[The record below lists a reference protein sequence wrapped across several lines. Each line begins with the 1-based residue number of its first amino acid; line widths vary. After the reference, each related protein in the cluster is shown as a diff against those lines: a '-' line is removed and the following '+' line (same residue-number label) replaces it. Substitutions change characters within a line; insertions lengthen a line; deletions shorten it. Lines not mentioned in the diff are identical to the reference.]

1 MNPGLLIPVGVVFML
16 MLFGLAGAGKQT
28 QVLALWVDRLDS
40 PQTASA
46 SALAPIIDCMNRV
59 DRDTRL
65 AYQRLAH
72 PPQADAEPELQTSL
86 PVGGYARAREGFGDN
101 SEPQARLIQND
112 VCAPTITTKLEH
124 QQPGSPLIGMTAEY
138 VSRLQKIT
146 STLGTSYQQRLFGD
160 VMLQRF
166 QDELSRNGETYT
178 AISTQLRHD
187 LAQEDQRLRPAQ
199 LALLEAR
206 LGRDLH
212 WHLLNYMIAAR
223 HAVDQID
230 EGVRNANLTP
240 KALAALTAAV
250 QRANENSAGFVDQIP
265 DKKLNDETLH
275 LWYTIRAPA
284 DAYLKALQ
292 SLLQDWLDHA
302 PPQQL
307 SDDYYLVTRRYD
319 ALLSYYNRPA
329 RNAF

>member
-1 MNPGLLIPVGVVFML
+1 MNPKWILPIGLLLGLGLLGV
-16 MLFGLAGAGKQT
+16 AGATKPLQHV
-28 QVLALWVDRLDS
+28 QLWLDQRDS
-40 PQTASA
+40 PYTATA
-46 SALAPIIDCMNRV
+46 SALAPIIDCVNRI

-65 AYQRLAH
+65 AYYRQHATQPEAPTH
-72 PPQADAEPELQTSL
+72 DKFGDQNEPE
-86 PVGGYARAREGFGDN
+86 PRII
-101 SEPQARLIQND
+101 QAA
-112 VCAPTITTKLEH
+112 VCSQLYTLKLER
-124 QQPGSPLIGMTAEY
+124 QQPGSRLIGLASVYAYKLNKFTTLADMVNPMQPEGLAPSARQIVAQAMNEH
-138 VSRLQKIT
+138 LAPELAQKGEDYLAV
-146 STLGTSYQQRLFGD
+146 STLLRRQLE
-160 VMLQRF
+160 
-166 QDELSRNGETYT
+166 DE
-178 AISTQLRHD
+178 D
-187 LAQEDQRLRPAQ
+187 LRLRPAQ
-199 LALLEAR
+199 LALLETR
-206 LGRDLH
+206 FGRDLH
-212 WHLLNYMIAAR
+212 WHVLNYMIAAR
-223 HAVDQID
+223 QAVDQID

-265 DKKLNDETLH
+265 DKNLNDETQH